1 METNKTMQMCD
12 EHVAMTAAL
21 SERTSVH
28 LAPVGGQVQG
38 TSAFSAGRVSG
49 SMVRPRS
56 VDSIRIVVVG
66 GADLGV
72 KRDVPTYNSTFAGG
86 VRRSVLHQR
95 PPV

>member
-1 METNKTMQMCD
+1 MEINKTMQMCD

-21 SERTSVH
+21 QGTASVH
-28 LAPVGGQVQG
+28 LAAARGQIQG
-38 TSAFSAGRVSG
+38 TSAFATTSVNGLV
-49 SMVRPRS
+49 VRRRS
-56 VDSIRIVVVG
+56 VDSISIFAG

-86 VRRSVLHQR
+86 VRRSVLQG